1 MNRILIL
8 LAMLVLAAPYQA
20 ARADSQLRDFFPR
33 YAEVQDSG
41 LYMLTVELK
50 LKRGDVVLDLEGLI
64 RGRLLIEDV
73 RSVYDARTRHFS
85 ISGDEPY
92 TGSYVRI
99 EGTLDRFTLTYN
111 QDQFVVHP
119 MSREKFAEYL
129 EARRNNVGQPFDSN
143 EWLEKNSSSGPSISA
158 QVPTP
163 SPESDDNDILPP
175 TTLPPCPPSGYFLD
189 TCYGTHTFEGGKFEG
204 DQYVG
209 EFKDGTFHGR
219 GTYRWANGN
228 KYVGEFK
235 FGKIHGQGTYRW
247 TNGDKYVG
255 ENRRDLPWTG
265 IRYSASGGIQG
276 TYSNGKWCEGCKPT
290 AKQLAIVREI
300 ESGEIPATPQKPTL
314 TVKSNVGLASVY
326 IDSAYKGTTEL
337 KIQLPSSYYSI
348 RVSKTGYNDFHQRV
362 DLKESTVL
370 WASLTKVTE
379 TKPKEEKIVPAASGT
394 GFFVSRTGHIIT
406 NHHVIEDCEAVK
418 VSFKGDE
425 VRARV
430 LATDKFN
437 DLAILKTNLTPRHV
451 YSVSNEDVQLLE
463 DVVIAGYPL
472 GKRISASIKTS
483 KGSVTSLAGYGDNYS
498 QFQTDAALNQGNSG
512 GPIMDQKGN
521 VVGVAVAAYGK
532 KEGVESFNFGIKAS
546 TLKTFARSNNLTFL
560 PPNNRD
566 LSNRDLGKLITNAT
580 LYIECWM
587 TVAQIKQKIA
597 EAENRKAFFSDFD

>member
-8 LAMLVLAAPYQA
+8 LAGLFLVGNV
-20 ARADSQLRDFFPR
+20 
-33 YAEVQDSG
+33 YA
-41 LYMLTVELK
+41 
-50 LKRGDVVLDLEGLI
+50 
-64 RGRLLIEDV
+64 
-73 RSVYDARTRHFS
+73 
-85 ISGDEPY
+85 
-92 TGSYVRI
+92 
-99 EGTLDRFTLTYN
+99 
-111 QDQFVVHP
+111 
-119 MSREKFAEYL
+119 
-129 EARRNNVGQPFDSN
+129 
-143 EWLEKNSSSGPSISA
+143 
-158 QVPTP
+158 
-163 SPESDDNDILPP
+163 
-175 TTLPPCPPSGYFLD
+175 LPPCPSSAYFD
-189 TCYGTHTFEGGKFEG
+189 NCYGTRTYG
-204 DQYVG
+204 DGTKYVG
-209 EFKDGTFHGR
+209 EFKDNKAHGQGVAIYADGT
-219 GTYRWANGN
+219 

-235 FGKIHGQGTYRW
+235 NHKMHGQGTRTYSD
-247 TNGDKYVG
+247 GGKYVG
-255 ENRRDLPWTG
+255 EFKDNQQHGQGTHTWANGTKYVGEWKDNQQHGQGTHTWADGGKYVGEFKDNQQHGQGTHTWANGTKYVGEWKDNQQHGQGTLTWADGHKYVGEFKDNQQHGQGTLTWANGGKYVGEWKDNKRWE
-265 IRYSASGGIQG
+265 GIQYFALG
-276 TYSNGKWCEGCKPT
+276 QVDSTYSSGVSCNRCKPT
-290 AKQLAIVREI
+290 ARQLAIVSEI
-300 ESGEIPATPQKPTL
+300 ESGQIATTPQKPTL

-326 IDSAYKGTTEL
+326 IDSGYKGTTEL

-362 DLKESTVL
+362 NLKESTVL
-370 WASLTKVTE
+370 WASLTKVAE

-406 NHHVIEDCEAVK
+406 NHHVIEDCKAVK

-430 LATDKFN
+430 LAIDKFN
-437 DLAILKTNLTPRHV
+437 DLAILKTNLTPSHV

-498 QFQTDAALNQGNSG
+498 EFQTDAALNQGNSG

-580 LYIECWM
+580 LYMECWM

-597 EAENRKAFFSDFD
+597 EAENRKAFFSDLD